1 MMHKKIAKAAKEN
14 IHGDIT
20 LSGSK
25 SISNRV
31 LIIRALCAESFEIT
45 NLSDSDDTTTLARLL
60 DSSAVELDAHH
71 AGTTYRFMTAYL
83 AVSEGDRVLTGSHR
97 MLERPIGPLVDALRQ
112 LGAEIKYTANEGYP
126 PLHILGRQLQGG
138 RVQID
143 ATISSQFLSALL
155 LIAPTLSQGLTL
167 ELQGELVSR
176 PYLEMTLSIMQYFGV
191 DHEWKDNVITVAHQS
206 YVAKPFYVEADW
218 SAASYYYTI
227 AAFATS
233 ADITLRGLTSDSMQ
247 GDAAIAEIGRKFGV
261 QTEYFSDYVRLR
273 RTDEVAAPTYFE
285 YDFVLCPDI
294 AQTVSVLCAGTGT
307 QGLYTGL
314 QTLFIKETDRV
325 AALQSELQKVGVF
338 LSKLPAK
345 FSKKTGAT
353 YYMQE
358 GKAAAQEAPTF
369 ATYHDHRMAMA
380 FAPLALL
387 FDIEVEDPAVVSK
400 SYPHFWKDIEALI
413 GE

>member
-1 MMHKKIAKAAKEN
+1 MSKQLVRAAKKN
-14 IHGDIT
+14 IQGDIT

-31 LIIRALCAESFEIT
+31 LIIRALCEEPFEIS

-60 DSSAVELDAHH
+60 ESSEVELDTHH
-71 AGTTYRFMTAYL
+71 AGTTYRFLTAYL
-83 AVSEGDRVLTGSHR
+83 AVNEGDRVLTGSHR
-97 MLERPIGPLVDALRQ
+97 MLERPVGPLVDALRQ
-112 LGAEIKYTANEGYP
+112 LGAEISYTGNEGYP
-126 PLHILGRQLQGG
+126 PLQIQGQILKGG
-138 RVQID
+138 HVKID

-155 LIAPTLSQGLTL
+155 LIAPTLSDGLTL
-167 ELQGELVSR
+167 ELEGTLVSR

-191 DHEWKDNVITVAHQS
+191 QHEWQGHTITVAHQS
-206 YVAKPFYVEADW
+206 YVGKPFYVEADW
-218 SAASYYYTI
+218 SAASYYYTL
-227 AAFATS
+227 AAFATD
-233 ADITLRGLTSDSMQ
+233 ADIVLRGLTEDSLQ
-247 GDAAIAEIGRKFGV
+247 GDAAIVEIGRTFGV
-261 QTEYFSDYVRLR
+261 QTEFFLDYVRLR
-273 RTDEVAAPTYFE
+273 RTSEVVAPTYFE

-307 QGLYTGL
+307 QALFSGL

-325 AALQSELQKVGVF
+325 AALQAELQKVGVF
-338 LSKLPAK
+338 LYKLPAK
-345 FSKKTGAT
+345 FSKKSGAI

-358 GKAAAQEAPTF
+358 GQAATEEVPIF

-387 FDIEVEDPAVVSK
+387 FNIEVEDPAVVSK
-400 SYPHFWKDIEALI
+400 SYPHFWRDLEALI

>member
-1 MMHKKIAKAAKEN
+1 MHKKIVKAAKEN

-273 RTDEVAAPTYFE
+273 RTDEVVAPTYFE